1 MATILPIHA
10 ALKGLPELL
19 RRLKPGEVITLTE
32 ADGTPRAVLVG
43 VGRFVRRPEAL
54 SAKNSEAW
62 WARWDTLAS
71 RIGRA
76 WKSERSA
83 VEAVQEI
90 RR

>member
-1 MATILPIHA
+1 MVTVLPVCT
-10 ALKGLPELL
+10 ALEELPELL

-32 ADGTPRAVLVG
+32 ADGTPRAVVVG
-43 VGRFVRRPEAL
+43 VGQVVRQEAL
-54 SAKNSEAW
+54 STENSEAW

-76 WKSERSA
+76 WKSGHSA
-83 VEAVQEI
+83 VEAVQEV

>member
-1 MATILPIHA
+1 MATVLPIHA
-10 ALKGLPELL
+10 ALKELPELL

-43 VGRFVRRPEAL
+43 VGQPIQRPEAP

-62 WARWDTLAS
+62 WVHWDALAS
-71 RIGRA
+71 RIGCA
-76 WKSERSA
+76 WKSGRSA